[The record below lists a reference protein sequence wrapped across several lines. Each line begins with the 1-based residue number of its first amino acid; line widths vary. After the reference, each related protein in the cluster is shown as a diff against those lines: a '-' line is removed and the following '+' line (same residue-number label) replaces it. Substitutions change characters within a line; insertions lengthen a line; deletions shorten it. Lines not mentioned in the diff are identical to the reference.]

1 MFKLALPK
9 KKIKLVEDFVIYYK
23 AVKGRSSRTIE
34 EYRYDLYLF
43 FKFCIHS
50 VTDIPIEDIVDYQ
63 LITDDF
69 IKEITLEDL
78 HAFIYYCE
86 EERNNQAA
94 AKSRKISALKAF
106 FSYLTSKRKLLPV
119 DIALDLEKPK
129 IPNRKPVYLKQDE
142 CEQLYSG
149 IKKEN
154 YFRDFCIVTLFLHCG
169 LRVSELVSINLKDVK
184 KEIISIIGKGNK
196 ERLVYL
202 NKDCLQ
208 AIENYIE
215 KERKIK
221 DPSEQQEA
229 LFLSRKNQRIS
240 TRTIQIMIRNLNIN
254 SGVNKES
261 LTPHKLR
268 HSMATLLCQNGTDI
282 RKLQVLLGHSSIATT
297 EIYTHLEDDSLK
309 KVIENHPLAKI

>member
-1 MFKLALPK
+1 MALPK
-9 KKIKLVEDFVIYYK
+9 KKIKYIEDFLIYYK
-23 AVKGRSSRTIE
+23 AVKGRSNSTIE

-50 VTDIPIEDIVDYQ
+50 LTDKPIEEINDYQ

-69 IKEITLEDL
+69 LKEITLEDL

-86 EERNNQAA
+86 EERKNHAA
-94 AKSRKISALKAF
+94 AKSRKISALKSF
-106 FSYLTSKRKLLPV
+106 FSYLTTKRNVLSH
-119 DIALDLEKPK
+119 DITLELEKPK
-129 IPNRKPVYLKQDE
+129 IPKRKPIYLKQDE
-142 CEQLYSG
+142 CEKLYTG

-154 YFRDFCIVTLFLHCG
+154 YYRDYCIITLFLHCG
-169 LRVSELVSINLKDVK
+169 LRISELVSINLKDVQS
-184 KEIISIIGKGNK
+184 EVMRIIGKGNK

-208 AIENYIE
+208 AIATYIE
-215 KERKIK
+215 KERILK
-221 DPSEQQEA
+221 DPHSKQEA
-229 LFLSRKNQRIS
+229 LFLSRKNQRMSI
-240 TRTIQIMIRNLNIN
+240 RTIQIMIHNLNIN
-254 SGVNKES
+254 SGVNKEC

-309 KVIENHPLAKI
+309 KVIENHPLSKI